1 MQMPLRQQMICLTC
15 ITASR
20 AEVIGALGEVQG
32 HEQSSQLC
40 NSMSYLHAHNARV
53 VTGVKNRMP
62 KVNARWKISA
72 SSPAVRMSSASVTL
86 NIGHT
91 QDLHEHC
98 VGLLHAQE
106 TI

>member
-1 MQMPLRQQMICLTC
+1 
-15 ITASR
+15 
-20 AEVIGALGEVQG
+20 
-32 HEQSSQLC
+32 
-40 NSMSYLHAHNARV
+40 MSALHAHNARA

-91 QDLHEHC
+91 QDLHERSF
-98 VGLLHAQE
+98 GLLHAQKIIQKGLYMHVHALRPCRLS
-106 TI
+106 T